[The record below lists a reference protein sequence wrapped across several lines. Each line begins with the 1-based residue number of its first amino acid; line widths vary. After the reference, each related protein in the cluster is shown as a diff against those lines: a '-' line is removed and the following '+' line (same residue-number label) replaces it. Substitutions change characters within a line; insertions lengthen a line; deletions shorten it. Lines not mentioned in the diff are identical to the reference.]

1 MMNVPLILAL
11 DTAGQPRQWIT
22 WEDAVVYHAK
32 GLVAW
37 QHGENDYT
45 FMGGRSRMTGNQSSI
60 NTQSIIAVKGA
71 EVGKTRKRTYKEP
84 PITNKLLFRRD
95 RNICAYCGNPFH
107 DSILTRDHIVPQSY
121 GGKDTWMNL
130 VAACKPCNNR
140 KGDKLPGRAGMEL
153 LYVPYVPTKHE
164 YLILSN
170 RHILQDQMDFLM
182 TGVGKNS
189 RLYTA

>member
-1 MMNVPLILAL
+1 
-11 DTAGQPRQWIT
+11 
-22 WEDAVVYHAK
+22 
-32 GLVAW
+32 
-37 QHGENDYT
+37 
-45 FMGGRSRMTGNQSSI
+45 MGGRSRMTGNQSSI

-71 EVGKTRKRTYKEP
+71 EVGKTRKRAYKEP

-95 RNICAYCGNPFH
+95 RNICAYCGNTFH